1 MSDRLTHNGLH
12 INAALPSMPTQGP
25 VLFIH
30 GLTAGAWVFE
40 AWLHYFADRGTPAY
54 ALDLRGHN
62 GSRPVP
68 DYGRTSLRDYATD
81 VADAAAFIAS
91 RHDGAV
97 PALLG
102 HSMGGLIAQIAAERG
117 VGSAL
122 VMMSS
127 APPRGIILFNPS
139 LVFQQLKY
147 LPALFG
153 SRPFLVAEEEQMEIT
168 FNVTPREDALRFVK
182 RLVPE
187 SGRAAKEI
195 TFGLIAVDAAK
206 IRVPRLSTG
215 GVQDAFVPASI
226 ARKLATKYGCECR
239 LYDAHGHNMMGEPG
253 WERPASELLEWVA
266 TQVPIARAAVSPV

>member
-1 MSDRLTHNGLH
+1 MSHRLTHDGLL
-12 INAALPSMPTQGP
+12 INAALPATPTQGP

-30 GLTAGAWVFE
+30 GLTAGAWVFD
-40 AWLHYFADRGTPAY
+40 AWLQYFADRGTPAY

-62 GSRPVP
+62 GSRPVAN
-68 DYGRTSLRDYATD
+68 YGHTSLRDYATD
-81 VADAAAFIAS
+81 VADAAAFIAR
-91 RHDGAV
+91 RHEGAA

-153 SRPFLVAEEEQMEIT
+153 SRPFLVAEAEQLEIT
-168 FNVTPREDALRFVK
+168 FNLTPREDALRFVK

-195 TFGLIAVDAAK
+195 TFGLVGVDAAK
-206 IRVPRLSTG
+206 IRVPRLSIG
-215 GVQDAFVPASI
+215 GVQDAFVPAGI
-226 ARKLATKYGCECR
+226 ARKLAAKYACECR

-253 WERPASELLEWVA
+253 WERPASELLDWVA
-266 TQVPIARAAVSPV
+266 TQVPMAGATAAV